1 MKINKES
8 SKYSDDSQKKFESSM
23 NYNNIKSTYSI
34 KKINIKSTENICYND
49 INGSVNPINDI
60 NPNKTSI
67 KKEAI
72 KITFDT
78 NKNQDLAE
86 NMENDDI
93 SEDEL
98 KNENIEKEEIESD
111 DNDSENNKDEL
122 PQNNEDSHY
131 EKQNMLDY
139 KDIGSTKDID
149 VPPLLIDQV
158 IGHEESVETIKKAA
172 KQRRNVLLIGDPGVG
187 KSMIAKGMAELLPPE
202 VLQDVLV
209 YPNAE
214 DSNNP
219 LIRTVPSGDG
229 KRIVMANKSTTK
241 GYEEKKLIVTMIL
254 IAGVLALGFIYRT
267 QLLFAILAALFIFFI
282 SMQIK
287 PKNITMA
294 PKLLVNNS
302 EKRFAPF
309 EDATGAHAGA
319 LLGDVRHDPYQ
330 SGGLGTPAH
339 ERVEPGMIHKANRGV
354 LYIDEIG
361 TMTMKTQQELLSA
374 MQEKKYSITGQS
386 ENSSGAMVRSQA
398 VPCDFVLVA
407 SGNIQVLE
415 GMHIAMR
422 SRIRGY
428 GYEVF
433 MKDNMPDTKENRKK
447 LIQFVAQEVKNDGRI
462 PHFSPEAL
470 DEIIREAKRRAGKK
484 ESLTLRLRDLGGL
497 VRAAGDVAKE
507 EGANLVHAEHVLTAK
522 KYSRTLE
529 QQIADRS
536 IIQRKEYAV
545 FNPEGGK
552 IGIVNGLSVIGDRSG
567 LMLPIAAEAAPAQ
580 SKREGKIIATGKLGE
595 IAKESVQN
603 VSALIKKHTGTDIS
617 LYDIH
622 IQFLQTYDGVEGD
635 SASVSIAAAV
645 ISAIEEIPIDQTVAL
660 TGSLSVRGDVL
671 PIGGATSKIEAAAEA
686 GIKKVLIPRSNM
698 KDVMIEKKYEDAIEI
713 IPVDTLSDVLE
724 NILIGCSEKNSLI
737 KKMKKISSAVADKVP
752 KRPLNACDMPSKS

>member
-1 MKINKES
+1 
-8 SKYSDDSQKKFESSM
+8 
-23 NYNNIKSTYSI
+23 
-34 KKINIKSTENICYND
+34 
-49 INGSVNPINDI
+49 
-60 NPNKTSI
+60 
-67 KKEAI
+67 
-72 KITFDT
+72 
-78 NKNQDLAE
+78 
-86 NMENDDI
+86 
-93 SEDEL
+93 
-98 KNENIEKEEIESD
+98 
-111 DNDSENNKDEL
+111 
-122 PQNNEDSHY
+122 
-131 EKQNMLDY
+131 MLDY
-139 KDIGSTKDID
+139 DNIGSTKDID

-158 IGHEESVETIKKAA
+158 IGHEDSVETIKKAA

-219 LIRTVPSGDG
+219 LIRTVPSGEG
-229 KRIVMANKSTTK
+229 KKIVMANKNTTK
-241 GYEEKKLIVTMIL
+241 GYEEKKLLVTMIL
-254 IAGVLALGFIYRT
+254 IAGVLALGFMYRS
-267 QLLFAILAALFIFFI
+267 QLIFAILAAVFIFFI

-287 PKNITMA
+287 PKNMTMA
-294 PKLLVNNS
+294 PKLLVNNA
-302 EKRFAPF
+302 EKRFSPF

-361 TMTMKTQQELLSA
+361 TMSMKTQQELLSA

-433 MKDNMPDTKENRKK
+433 MKDNMPDTENNRKK

-462 PHFSPEAL
+462 PHFSPDAL

-484 ESLTLRLRDLGGL
+484 ESLTLKLRDLGGL

-507 EGANLVHAEHVLTAK
+507 ENSNLVEAEHVLTAK

-536 IIQRKEYAV
+536 ISQRKEYAV

-552 IGIVNGLSVIGDRSG
+552 IGMVNGLSVIGDRSG

-580 SKREGKIIATGKLGE
+580 SRKEGKIIATGKLGE

-617 LYDIH
+617 QYDIH

-686 GIKKVLIPRSNM
+686 GIKKVIIPRSNM
-698 KDVMIEKKYEDAIEI
+698 KDVMIEKKYEDEIEI

-724 NILIGCSEKNSLI
+724 NILIGCTEKSSLI
-737 KKMKKISSAVADKVP
+737 KKMKKISSAVVDKVP
-752 KRPLNACDMPSKS
+752 NRPLNSCDAPSKS

>member
-8 SKYSDDSQKKFESSM
+8 SKFLDDSQKKFESSM
-23 NYNNIKSTYSI
+23 NCNDIKIMDSSNINNVKNTNNIDS
-34 KKINIKSTENICYND
+34 ND
-49 INGSVNPINDI
+49 TNDNAKAI
-60 NPNKTSI
+60 PDLNLNNTSI

-78 NKNQDLAE
+78 NKNHDLTE
-86 NMENDDI
+86 NISNNDI

-98 KNENIEKEEIESD
+98 KYENIEEEKIDSNDNELDKDDLSD
-111 DNDSENNKDEL
+111 
-122 PQNNEDSHY
+122 NNEDSLCEEH
-131 EKQNMLDY
+131 NMLDY
-139 KDIGSTKDID
+139 NNIGSTKDID

-219 LIRTVPSGDG
+219 LIRTVPAGEG
-229 KRIVMANKSTTK
+229 KRIVMANKNTTK

-294 PKLLVNNS
+294 PKLLVNNQ

-361 TMTMKTQQELLSA
+361 TMSMKTQQELLSA

-433 MKDNMPDTKENRKK
+433 MKDNMPDNEENRKK

-462 PHFSPEAL
+462 PHFSLDAL

-507 EGANLVHAEHVLTAK
+507 EGSDLVQAQHVLTAK

-552 IGIVNGLSVIGDRSG
+552 VGIVNGLSVIGDRSG

-617 LYDIH
+617 QYDIH

-645 ISAIEEIPIDQTVAL
+645 ISAIEDIPIDQTVAL

-698 KDVMIEKKYEDAIEI
+698 KDVMIEKKYEDQIEI
-713 IPVDTLSDVLE
+713 VPVDTLSDVLE

-737 KKMKKISSAVADKVP
+737 KKMKKISSVVADKVP
-752 KRPLNACDMPSKS
+752 KRPLNTHDVPTKS

>member
-1 MKINKES
+1 MKTHKKL
-8 SKYSDDSQKKFESSM
+8 SKFDKSHKLDDMSLD
-23 NYNNIKSTYSI
+23 NL
-34 KKINIKSTENICYND
+34 EN
-49 INGSVNPINDI
+49 SVNDG
-60 NPNKTSI
+60 NPH
-67 KKEAI
+67 E
-72 KITFDT
+72 
-78 NKNQDLAE
+78 
-86 NMENDDI
+86 
-93 SEDEL
+93 ED
-98 KNENIEKEEIESD
+98 N
-111 DNDSENNKDEL
+111 
-122 PQNNEDSHY
+122 P
-131 EKQNMLDY
+131 MLDY
-139 KDIGSTKDID
+139 DNIGSTEDIE

-202 VLQDVLV
+202 VLKDVLV
-209 YPNAE
+209 YPNPE
-214 DSNNP
+214 DANNP
-219 LIRTVPSGDG
+219 LIRTVPAGEG
-229 KRIVMANKSTTK
+229 KKIVMANKNTSK
-241 GYEEKKLIVTMIL
+241 GHEEKKILVVMVLII
-254 IAGVLALGFIYRT
+254 GVLGLGFMYNQIVM
-267 QLLFAILAALFIFFI
+267 AVLAAVIIFFL

-287 PKNITMA
+287 PKNVILA
-294 PKLLVNNS
+294 PKLLVNNA

-339 ERVEPGMIHKANRGV
+339 ERVEPGMIHKASRGV
-354 LYIDEIG
+354 LYFDEIG
-361 TMTMKTQQELLSA
+361 TMSMKTQQELLSA
-374 MQEKKYSITGQS
+374 MQEKKYAITGQS

-433 MKDNMPDTKENRKK
+433 MKDNMPDTEENRKK

-484 ESLTLRLRDLGGL
+484 DSLTLRLRDLGGL

-507 EGANLVHAEHVLTAK
+507 KDSKLVEAEHVLTAK

-536 IIQRKEYAV
+536 ISQRKEYAV

-552 IGIVNGLSVIGDRSG
+552 IGMVNGLSVIGDRSG

-580 SKREGKIIATGKLGE
+580 SKKEGKIIATGKLGE

-617 LYDIH
+617 QYDIH

-686 GIKKVLIPRSNM
+686 GVKKVIIPRSNM
-698 KDVMIEKKYEDAIEI
+698 KDVMIEKKYEDEIEI

-724 NILIGCSEKNSLI
+724 NILMGCSEKNSLI
-737 KKMKKISSAVADKVP
+737 EQMKKISSAVVDKVP
-752 KRPLNACDMPSKS
+752 KNPLNRHDPSTNKSVN